1 MFFFNEIDRNS
12 WPKDRA
18 RSMSLFSDSHRRLS
32 SSAHS
37 FRSEFFRVIKMAKKT
52 VKKSTLHALRV
63 KPADLRWVC
72 DPKLIPAKLS
82 SSLTPIN
89 GLLGQERALEA
100 VSFGLDIPSAGYNI
114 FVHGDPGSGK
124 HNAIQSFVKER
135 ALKDDKA
142 LDWLYVQNF
151 DTEHKPI
158 ALCLPGGEG
167 QAFKAAIETALAA
180 VAEGLPSLF
189 DDDDTKSRAKT
200 IEAEF
205 RNANEAGFKKLSN
218 IAEKQDLAIAKT
230 EQGLSV
236 VPMKDGTALTQEEFE
251 KLPKKA
257 KKTLQD
263 NIQGI
268 QQQLADFMSE
278 TLPELDKTKQL
289 QLKALYE
296 DVTKAMVSKHL
307 TPVVNRYASDDNIKT
322 HLNALAD
329 DLAEYTPLLAQLAT
343 GTLNTEQGGSQHS
356 QGPEAV
362 KGAMKRYKVNLLV
375 SQQQNVKGAPV
386 VYEDWPG
393 VGRMVGRIEHISQM
407 GTLET
412 NFGLI
417 KSGALHRANG
427 GYLLLDARR
436 VLSAPGSWETLKRAL
451 RTGEISI
458 DSPYSSHTA
467 LTTVTLEPAT
477 IPLKVKVIIF
487 GNRSVYYR
495 LAAMDPDFTELFKVA
510 ADFDDRIERKESNI
524 ANFARLLAGIADK
537 ESLLPLNKNGMAA
550 AIEHAVRMTNDQQRI
565 TLRVGPLA
573 DLLREANYVAKQEKQ
588 KAIGREQVRSAIDR
602 QINRVDRVKQR
613 YHEQIHRESV
623 LIDVSGEKVGQING
637 LAVMSIGG
645 FAFGKPS
652 RITART
658 RMGAGR
664 VIDIERSSDLGG
676 SIHSKGM
683 LILSSYLSNH
693 YARNVPVSL
702 SGSIAFEQS
711 YGGVDGDSASST
723 ELYAL
728 LSSLSGIPIKQGL
741 AVTGSVN
748 QYGEVQVIG
757 GANEKIEGFF
767 DICSN
772 RPGGLTGEQGVLV
785 PAANIK
791 NLMLRP
797 DVVAA
802 CKAGDFNVYGISH
815 INEGIEVLTGMQ
827 GGLRDEKTEE
837 FPNST
842 INQLVENALIGF
854 AEMRRDFGRG
864 KSKSDTSDAK
874 KTETTD
880 EKKTVKAK
888 TTESEPVK
896 KKTTKKKAV
905 RKKTAARKKASK
917 RS

>member
-1 MFFFNEIDRNS
+1 
-12 WPKDRA
+12 
-18 RSMSLFSDSHRRLS
+18 
-32 SSAHS
+32 
-37 FRSEFFRVIKMAKKT
+37 MAKKT
-52 VKKSTLHALRV
+52 AKKSNASRLRV
-63 KPADLRWVC
+63 KPENLRWVC

-82 SSLTPIN
+82 TELAPID

-124 HNAIQSFVKER
+124 HNAIQSFVKQR
-135 ALKDDKA
+135 ALKDNRGS
-142 LDWLYVQNF
+142 DWLYVQNF
-151 DTEHKPI
+151 ETEHKPI
-158 ALCLPGGEG
+158 ALCLPAGEG
-167 QAFKAAIETALAA
+167 PAFKAALDTALSAI
-180 VAEGLPSLF
+180 AEGLPSLL
-189 DDDDTKSRAKT
+189 DGDDTKSRQKA
-200 IEAEF
+200 IESEF
-205 RNANEAGFKKLSN
+205 RAANEAGFKQVSD
-218 IAEKQDLAIAKT
+218 IAEKQGLGISQSA
-230 EQGLSV
+230 QGFSV
-236 VPMKDGTALTQEEFE
+236 VPMHEGAALSQEEFD

-257 KKTLQD
+257 KKTLQEAMR
-263 NIQGI
+263 GI
-268 QQQLADFMSE
+268 QEQLAEFMGE
-278 TLPELDKTKQL
+278 ALPELDKARQD
-289 QLKALYE
+289 QLKALQSE
-296 DVTKAMVSKHL
+296 VTQTMVSKHL
-307 TPVVNRYASDDNIKT
+307 KPVIKQYGGDDTIKD

-329 DLAEYTPLLAQLAT
+329 DLAEHTPLLAQLAT
-343 GTLNTEQGGSQHS
+343 GTLDQEKGGSPYS

-362 KGAMKRYKVNLLV
+362 KGAMKRYGANLLV
-375 SQQQNVKGAPV
+375 SQEKDCKGAPV

-393 VGRMVGRIEHISQM
+393 VGRMVGRIEHISRM
-407 GTLET
+407 GALET
-412 NFGLI
+412 NFNLI

-458 DSPYSSHTA
+458 DSPYSSHAA

-487 GNRSVYYR
+487 GSRSVYYR

-537 ESLLPLNKNGMAA
+537 EALLPLNKNGMAA
-550 AIEHAVRMTNDQQRI
+550 AIEHAVRMTKDQERI

-573 DLLREANYVAKQEKQ
+573 DLLREANYVAKQAKR
-588 KAIGREQVRSAIDR
+588 KAIGREEVRSAIER

-637 LAVMSIGG
+637 LAVMTIGG

-658 RMGAGR
+658 RMGGGR

-702 SGSIAFEQS
+702 SASIAFEQS

-728 LSSLSGIPIKQGL
+728 LSSLSGIPINQGL

-772 RPGGLTGEQGVLV
+772 RPGGLTGDQGVLL

-802 CKAGDFNVYGISH
+802 CKAGDFHVYGISH
-815 INEGIEVLTGMQ
+815 IDEGIEVLTGMKA
-827 GGLRDEKTEE
+827 GLRSEKTDT
-837 FPNST
+837 FPDNT
-842 INQLVENALIGF
+842 INRLTEDALIGF

-864 KSKSDTSDAK
+864 KSESDKSDSK
-874 KTETTD
+874 KTAD
-880 EKKTVKAK
+880 EKDQAK
-888 TTESEPVK
+888 TTVAESPPPK
-896 KKTTKKKAV
+896 KKAAKKKAV
-905 RKKTAARKKASK
+905 TKKTARKKATK

>member
-1 MFFFNEIDRNS
+1 
-12 WPKDRA
+12 
-18 RSMSLFSDSHRRLS
+18 
-32 SSAHS
+32 
-37 FRSEFFRVIKMAKKT
+37 MAKKT
-52 VKKSTLHALRV
+52 AKKSSVSRLRV

-82 SSLTPIN
+82 TELTPIN

-124 HNAIQSFVKER
+124 HNAILSFVKER
-135 ALKDDKA
+135 ALNDNRA
-142 LDWLYVQNF
+142 FDWLYVQNF
-151 DTEHKPI
+151 ETEHKPV
-158 ALCLPGGEG
+158 ALRLAAGEG
-167 QAFKAAIETALAA
+167 PAFKAALDTALNAI
-180 VAEGLPSLF
+180 AEGLPSLL
-189 DDDDTKSRAKT
+189 DGDDTKNRKKA
-200 IEAEF
+200 IETEF
-205 RNANEAGFKKLSN
+205 RAAHEAGFKQISE
-218 IAEKQDLAIAKT
+218 IAEKQDLGISQSA
-230 EQGLSV
+230 QGFSV
-236 VPMKDGTALTQEEFE
+236 VPMKEGAALTQEEFD
-251 KLPKKA
+251 KLPKKT
-257 KKTLQD
+257 KESLQTAMRGV
-263 NIQGI
+263 QE
-268 QQQLADFMSE
+268 QLAEFMGE
-278 TLPELDKTKQL
+278 VLPELDKARQG
-289 QLKALYE
+289 QLKALHDE
-296 DVTKAMVSKHL
+296 VTQTMVSQHLQPVTQQYGSDEAIKEHL
-307 TPVVNRYASDDNIKT
+307 T
-322 HLNALAD
+322 ALAG
-329 DLAEYTPLLAQLAT
+329 DLAEHTPLLAQLAS
-343 GTLNTEQGGSQHS
+343 GTLNQEEGGSPQYS

-362 KGAMKRYKVNLLV
+362 KGAMKRYGANLLV
-375 SQQQNVKGAPV
+375 SQEKNSTGAPV

-393 VGRMVGRIEHISQM
+393 VGRMVGRIEHISRM
-407 GTLET
+407 GALET
-412 NFGLI
+412 NFNLI

-477 IPLKVKVIIF
+477 IPLKLKVIIF
-487 GNRSVYYR
+487 GSRSVYYR
-495 LAAMDPDFTELFKVA
+495 LAAMDADFTELFKVA
-510 ADFDDRIERKESNI
+510 ADFDDRIEREESNI
-524 ANFARLLAGIADK
+524 TNFARLLAGIADK
-537 ESLLPLNKNGMAA
+537 EALLPLNKTGMAA
-550 AIEHAVRMTNDQQRI
+550 AIEHAVRMTKDQERI

-573 DLLREANYVAKQEKQ
+573 DLLREANYVACQAKR
-588 KAIGREQVRSAIDR
+588 KAIGRDEIRSAIER

-623 LIDVSGEKVGQING
+623 LIDVSGDKVGQING
-637 LAVMSIGG
+637 LAVMTIGG

-702 SGSIAFEQS
+702 AASIAFEQS

-728 LSSLSGIPIKQGL
+728 LSSLSGVAIKQGL

-757 GANEKIEGFF
+757 GANEKVEGFF
-767 DICSN
+767 DICKN
-772 RPGGLTGEQGVLV
+772 LPNGLTGEQGVLI
-785 PAANIK
+785 PAANVK

-802 CKAGDFNVYGISH
+802 CKAGDFHVYGISH
-815 INEGIEVLTGMQ
+815 IDEGIEVLTGMKA
-827 GGLRDEKTEE
+827 GLRSDKTGE
-837 FPNST
+837 FPDNT
-842 INQLVENALIGF
+842 INRLVEEALIGF

-864 KSKSDTSDAK
+864 KSKADKNDTDHGDDKGVIKTGAIENQPPK
-874 KTETTD
+874 K
-880 EKKTVKAK
+880 KA
-888 TTESEPVK
+888 TK
-896 KKTTKKKAV
+896 KKTLKKKTAG
-905 RKKTAARKKASK
+905 RKKTPKIS
-917 RS
+917 